1 MASFHLNGGHSS
13 KASAVSERLYMYTS
27 AEYYTHYST
36 IKKTLFFK
44 GLERS
49 VQVLPPLCPHPE
61 RIEVLR
67 LENMEFKNWLKG
79 KRKQLLPSH
88 CRFSFFVYFPFGTC
102 LFFPRTIKH
111 RKQTILNI
119 FNHKY
124 DTCTTYQHN
133 IKINNFSLLRI
144 EGFLA
149 RDTCLLF
156 PSFSCDKFD
165 EACAV
170 AFFSQHT
177 LFSKQN
183 ILFSFVV

>member
-1 MASFHLNGGHSS
+1 MLNLLRPVRLWPAFISTAGTAVRPVLQV
-13 KASAVSERLYMYTS
+13 KAFTPNT
-27 AEYYTHYST
+27 THY
-36 IKKTLFFK
+36 KHWKNLFFI

-67 LENMEFKNWLKG
+67 LKNMEFKNWLKG

-111 RKQTILNI
+111 QKQTILNI

-124 DTCTTYQHN
+124 DTCTTYQQN
-133 IKINNFSLLRI
+133 TKINNFSLLRI

-149 RDTCLLF
+149 RDTCFAF
-156 PSFSCDKFD
+156 P
-165 EACAV
+165 
-170 AFFSQHT
+170 
-177 LFSKQN
+177 
-183 ILFSFVV
+183 VVSLR